1 MRDDPCT
8 ASVAGLWPEGVGCA
22 VAFTFEFIGRPGR
35 PRLLPSTLKMARET
49 PGAWIAPAG
58 HIAAHAAASAR
69 EREADGA

>member
-22 VAFTFEFIGRPGR
+22 VAFTFDFIGRPGR
-35 PRLLPSTLKMARET
+35 LKLLEATLKMVREA

-58 HIAAHAAASAR
+58 DIAAHAAALAG
-69 EREADGA
+69 ERDADGA